1 VYCGEEGGERAAAPL
16 LQIICEFATS
26 IESAIKKYDV
36 RVEAEKRKAAKLA
49 KEKDKEN
56 RKATPTP
63 KKLLKASSFQPHFGV
78 ADKVKVRSPMKHE
91 SSVNARQALF
101 DAIKSK
107 ESKPKRK
114 TVKPKRETSSTKQA
128 LLADIK
134 SGKKPSQVKESRIL
148 LVNKML
154 QEAPA
159 NVKRGEFKAIFFHYF
174 VAACCCSHTLPPNCR
189 FREWNYLSG
198 YGRSYFEE
206 NL

>member
-159 NVKRGEFKAIFFHYF
+159 NVKRGEFKAIFFSLF
-174 VAACCCSHTLPPNCR
+174 CRCVLLFSHTPAELQI
-189 FREWNYLSG
+189 S
-198 YGRSYFEE
+198 
-206 NL
+206 